1 MSAAV
6 SAIANEVRSRAI
18 TGRATPYLALAHST
32 MAPHQAQI
40 AHSVAGKVSHGLR
53 LAEGKMAPH
62 RAALCP
68 HHVDK
73 PNHSPSKPIDDPRE
87 VRLTKFRPYRFKD
100 ILRHGFEIDIRR
112 RAFGAEL
119 FQDLAN
125 LAYRGIKIL
134 LSQFSRYRPYD
145 ALCQIRHFS
154 SKAAFIG
161 QSSMK

>member
-1 MSAAV
+1 
-6 SAIANEVRSRAI
+6 
-18 TGRATPYLALAHST
+18 

-40 AHSVAGKVSHGLR
+40 VHSVAGKVPHALR

-62 RAALCP
+62 QAALWP

-73 PNHSPSKPIDDPRE
+73 PNHRPSKPIDDPRE
-87 VRLTKFRPYRFKD
+87 VRLTRLRPYGLKD
-100 ILRHGFEIDIRR
+100 IDGHVFEIDIRR

-119 FQDLAN
+119 FQDVAN
-125 LAYRGIKIL
+125 LAYRGIEIP

-154 SKAAFIG
+154 WHIEG
-161 QSSMK
+161 CIH